1 MPDGGEMTKTGRVAL
16 TVGVLAAVLTV
27 YEFPLLRFHGD
38 AWIWGGPGF
47 GYSIK
52 MHRISLNRARDFV
65 FHFRGIP
72 NGDMSL
78 LLYAEGKSDR
88 DREELT
94 HLKLTLDAL
103 LVDQNGQVICKGAGM
118 PGDGQ
123 INEHIWVLMSGLD
136 AAFWHWNCVHMTLKT
151 SASYTLTLRVRDPD
165 PNAPEVVLSPVLESD
180 HAVWP

>member
-1 MPDGGEMTKTGRVAL
+1 MTKTGRVAL
-16 TVGVLAAVLTV
+16 TVGVLAAVFAV

-52 MHRISLNRARDFV
+52 MHRISLNRPGDYV
-65 FHFRGIP
+65 FHFRRIP

-78 LLYAEGKSDR
+78 LLYAQGTSGQDR
-88 DREELT
+88 KELT
-94 HLKLTLDAL
+94 HLKVTVDAL
-103 LVDQNGQVICKGAGM
+103 LVNQNGQVICRGSGN

-123 INEHIWVLMSGLD
+123 NEHIWVLMSGLD

-151 SASYTLTLRVRDPD
+151 SASYTLTLRVLDPD
-165 PNAPEVVLSPVLESD
+165 PNAPEVTLRPVLESD

>member
-1 MPDGGEMTKTGRVAL
+1 MTKKRKRGATVAI
-16 TVGVLAAVLTV
+16 LACLFIA
-27 YEFPLLRFHGD
+27 YEYPLLRFRGD
-38 AWIWGGPGF
+38 GWIWGGPGF

-52 MHRISLNRARDFV
+52 LHRIPLNKAAEYV

-78 LLYAEGKSDR
+78 QLYAEGKTGK

-94 HLKLTLDAL
+94 HLNVTLDAL
-103 LVDQNGQVICKGAGM
+103 LVDENGQAICQGSGM
-118 PGDGQ
+118 PRDGQ
-123 INEHIWVLMSGLD
+123 NEHIWVVMSDGE
-136 AAFWHWNCVHMTLKT
+136 AAFWHWNCVHMTLKS

-165 PNAPEVVLSPVLESD
+165 PSTPKIILKPLLESD